1 MLQRSPDKPFASLA
15 DIAACRTMLR
25 GGSRSFFAASLV
37 LPRGIRESAT
47 GLYAF
52 CRMADDAIDHGTD
65 RPRALAELRNRL
77 ARIYAGDPV
86 DIAADRAFADSVG
99 RHGIPKS
106 FPDALLEGF
115 EWDSANRR
123 YGDISELKAYGVR
136 VAGSVGAMMA
146 MVMGVRDPYLLGRAC
161 DLGVAMQLTNIA
173 RDVGEDARAGR
184 LYLPLDWL
192 RDAGIEAESWVAR
205 PVFDERV
212 AGVVQR
218 LLAAAEELYTRA
230 DAGITNLPSSC
241 RPGMYAAR
249 LLYAEIARRAFWPM
263 PCWRPRGARPRWAQ
277 RFLTRRATCSTARAK
292 RAVISRPCLR
302 NPGVNAPAGRG
313 SRIASFGSSICSS
326 GSSGASAPGNRRR
339 TSLRRDCIAHQGER
353 GIRNGSRH
361 CTQRERK
368 RFREIFSW
376 NAETCV
382 PNRFV
387 SSRLRP

>member
-1 MLQRSPDKPFASLA
+1 MLMRSTDKPFASLA

-37 LPRGIRESAT
+37 LPKSIRESAT

-65 RPRALAELRNRL
+65 RPRALAELRDRL
-77 ARIYAGDPV
+77 ARIYAGDPL

-115 EWDSANRR
+115 EWDSGMRR
-123 YGDISELKAYGVR
+123 YEDISELKAYGVR

-184 LYLPLDWL
+184 LYLPLEWL
-192 RDAGIEAESWVAR
+192 RDAGIDAESWVAR
-205 PVFDERV
+205 PVFDQRV
-212 AGVVQR
+212 AGVVER

-249 LLYAEIARRAFWPM
+249 LLYAEIGHELKRRGLDSVNQRAIVPWQRKARILADAVLAAT
-263 PCWRPRGARPRWAQ
+263 RGA
-277 RFLTRRATCSTARAK
+277 ATVGATILDEARYLLDSSSEAGSYLA
-292 RAVISRPCLR
+292 AV
-302 NPGVNAPAGRG
+302 PAE
-313 SRIASFGSSICSS
+313 S
-326 GSSGASAPGNRRR
+326 G
-339 TSLRRDCIAHQGER
+339 
-353 GIRNGSRH
+353 
-361 CTQRERK
+361 RERA
-368 RFREIFSW
+368 RWPRVEDRVIWLIDLFERLERRERAGEQTANVI
-376 NAETCV
+376 
-382 PNRFV
+382 
-387 SSRLRP
+387 